1 MKIPELISR
10 VAAID
15 PERPAIWQ
23 PGGPEGVW
31 ATYGE
36 LETRSTALAAQL
48 RSLGLSPGDRA
59 AMLLDSSIDW
69 VVVHL
74 AVLKVG
80 AVCVALNTELSGPSL
95 AQVASHAE
103 AACLLVNRRFAPL
116 VAALPPAGPVVLLL
130 SPEGTLEPNEASSGP
145 AIGGMNP
152 PAGASAPLNTV
163 IRPRGE
169 PGPPDLAAI
178 VYTSGSTGIPKG
190 VMLTHD
196 NLLSSTRST
205 VEYLGL
211 RAEDRMMV
219 VLPLY
224 YIYGLSLLYTHLWVG
239 GSVVLDHRFAYPN
252 VVLDTMSKREVTGFA
267 GVPSTFILLLQKST
281 LRKRS
286 FARLRHV
293 TQAGGALAPSLQ
305 QEVHAAFAPAR
316 LFIMYGCT
324 EASPRLSYVP
334 PELLPQKWGSIGR
347 AVPGV
352 ELTLVDEEGQEV
364 ATGESGEIAA
374 RGPNIM
380 AGYWRDPV
388 GTAEV
393 LREGRYLTGDLARS
407 DEDGFLYIVGR
418 KREILKVGG
427 HRVSPLE
434 IEECLYDV
442 PGVAEAAV
450 VGVEDPLLGE
460 AAVAFVVGSVGQAL
474 LAEEILR
481 ALKERLP
488 AFKVPR
494 SVVILDALPKNQAG
508 KVQKSALRGRTS

>member
-10 VAAID
+10 VAAVD
-15 PERPAIWQ
+15 PARPAIWQ

-31 ATYGE
+31 ASYGE
-36 LETRSTALAAQL
+36 LEQRSSAMAAEL
-48 RSLGLSPGDRA
+48 VGLGLSPGDRV

-69 VVVHL
+69 VVAQM
-74 AVLKVG
+74 AVLKAG
-80 AVCVALNTELSGPSL
+80 AVCVALNTELGGAAL
-95 AQVASHAE
+95 AQVVGHAE
-103 AACLLVNRRFAPL
+103 AACLLVNRRYAPL
-116 VAALPPAGPVVLLL
+116 AAALPLGGPVVLLL
-130 SPEGTLEPNEASSGP
+130 SPEGSLDRQ
-145 AIGGMNP
+145 
-152 PAGASAPLNTV
+152 GADL
-163 IRPRGE
+163 IRPRGL

-178 VYTSGSTGIPKG
+178 IYTSGSTGIPKG

-205 VEYLGL
+205 VEYMGL
-211 RAEDRMMV
+211 VAADRMMV
-219 VLPLY
+219 VLPFY

-286 FARLRHV
+286 FPRLRHV
-293 TQAGGALAPSLQ
+293 TQAGGALAPALQ
-305 QEVHAAFAPAR
+305 QEVRAAFQPAR

-324 EASPRLSYVP
+324 EAAPRLSYVP
-334 PELLPQKWGSIGR
+334 PELLPEKWGSIGR

-352 ELTLVDEEGQEV
+352 ELSLVDEDGRAV
-364 ATGESGEIAA
+364 PLGDTGEIAA

-380 AGYWRDPV
+380 VGYWRDPV

-393 LREGRYLTGDLARS
+393 LRDGRYLTGDLARA
-407 DEDGFLYIVGR
+407 DGDGCLFIVGR

-434 IEECLYDV
+434 IEESLYGF
-442 PGVAEAAV
+442 PGVVEAAV
-450 VGVEDPLLGE
+450 VGVEDPVLGE
-460 AAVAFVVGSVGQAL
+460 AAMAFVVGAAGQTL
-474 LAEEILR
+474 EAEEILR
-481 ALKERLP
+481 FLKERLP

-494 SVVILDALPKNQAG
+494 SVRQLEALPKNQAG
-508 KVQKSALRGRTS
+508 KVQKAALRGLVA